1 MVSMYYQD
9 LCEVCAGRN
18 TDFLVAQLILL
29 SISTQREDSA
39 PPLDIPREIEEENM
53 TLQWQ
58 NGLISNF
65 QYLLYLNSAADRSFN
80 DLTQYP
86 VSLKI
91 QI

>member
-1 MVSMYYQD
+1 
-9 LCEVCAGRN
+9 
-18 TDFLVAQLILL
+18 
-29 SISTQREDSA
+29 
-39 PPLDIPREIEEENM
+39 M

-91 QI
+91 PIKIHSEKATKFEKISHFFDVCLKISKSQKQIMVSSFLPKNEQKKIRPEAAP